1 MVLNEYGNIVKNTW
15 EDLPNHIAG
24 IELDEFVVMPNH
36 FHCILV
42 ITGAGLEPAP
52 TGGAH
57 VVGNRA
63 ANENVFG
70 RRINNKRCTPGVSVW
85 QRNYREHIVRNET
98 ELNHI
103 RQYIRDNPA
112 RWESDKLY
120 TPTAARPT
128 NS

>member
-1 MVLNEYGNIVKNTW
+1 MLSEIVRQMKTFS
-15 EDLPNHIAG
+15 A
-24 IELDEFVVMPNH
+24 
-36 FHCILV
+36 
-42 ITGAGLEPAP
+42 
-52 TGGAH
+52 
-57 VVGNRA
+57 
-63 ANENVFG
+63 

-120 TPTAARPT
+120 TPTAARPDEIREPA
-128 NS
+128 SDYGLDAWMI